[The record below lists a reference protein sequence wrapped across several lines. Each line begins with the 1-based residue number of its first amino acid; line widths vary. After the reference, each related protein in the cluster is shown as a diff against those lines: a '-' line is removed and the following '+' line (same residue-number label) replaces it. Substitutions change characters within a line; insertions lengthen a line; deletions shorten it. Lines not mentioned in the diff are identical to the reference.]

1 MVNRVRDRVRGVNR
15 VRNWH
20 RVRAGGERVTLFEKH
35 PPRPPPPPPK
45 KVENH
50 LVRGKLT
57 S

>member
-35 PPRPPPPPPK
+35 PPPPAPPK
-45 KVENH
+45 KVE
-50 LVRGKLT
+50 K
-57 S
+57 SPS

>member
-20 RVRAGGERVTLFEKH
+20 RVRAGGERVTLFEK
-35 PPRPPPPPPK
+35 K
-45 KVENH
+45 KWKNH

>member
-35 PPRPPPPPPK
+35 PPAPHPPPPQ
-45 KVENH
+45 KVE
-50 LVRGKLT
+50 K
-57 S
+57 SPS